1 MMLKALREQV
11 LEANLDLVSGG
22 LVLYTFGNVSGIDR
36 AQGLVVIKPS
46 GVPYDKMKADD
57 LVVTDLSGTKVF
69 GELKP
74 SSDLA
79 THLLLYKSFPEVGGV
94 VHSHSEFATIWAQ
107 AGRPIPALGTTH
119 ADYFHGPVPVTR
131 ELTDAEVNGDYVLNT
146 GVVIVEAL
154 GNKDPMSMPA
164 ALVAGHGPFCW
175 GADAAGAVH
184 NAIVLES
191 VARMALHTMSLRP
204 DTAGVSQALLDRHY
218 FRKHGAKAT
227 YGQPIPDQAKH

>member
-11 LEANLDLVSGG
+11 LEANLDLVKGG

-36 AQGLVVIKPS
+36 DQGLVAIKPS
-46 GVPYDKMKADD
+46 GVPYERMKADD
-57 LVVTDLSGTKVF
+57 IVITDLTGKRIY
-69 GELKP
+69 GEMRP
-74 SSDLA
+74 SSDLD
-79 THLLLYKSFPEVGGV
+79 THLLLYRNFDRIGGV
-94 VHSHSEFATIWAQ
+94 VHSHSEYATIWAQ
-107 AGRPIPALGTTH
+107 AARAIPALGTTH

-131 ELTDAEVNGDYVLNT
+131 PLTDAEIERDYVLNT

-175 GADAAGAVH
+175 GKDAADAVH
-184 NAIVLES
+184 NAVVLES
-191 VARMALHTMSLRP
+191 VARMAVHTMALQP
-204 DTAGVSQALLDRHY
+204 DMHGISQALLDRHY

-227 YGQPIPDQAKH
+227 YGQTPSDKAK

>member
-1 MMLKALREQV
+1 MLKALREQV
-11 LEANLDLVSGG
+11 LEANLDLVKGG
-22 LVLYTFGNVSGIDR
+22 LVLYTFGNVSGINRDD
-36 AQGLVVIKPS
+36 GLVVIKPS
-46 GVPYDKMKADD
+46 GVPYEKMTAGDM
-57 LVVTDLSGTKVF
+57 VVTDLDGTKVF

-79 THLLLYKSFPEVGGV
+79 THLLLYKSFPKVGGV

-107 AGRPIPALGTTH
+107 AARAIPALGTTH

-131 ELTDAEVNGDYVLNT
+131 QLTDAEIKGDYVHNT

-154 GNKDPMSMPA
+154 GNQDPMSMPA

-175 GADAAGAVH
+175 GADAAAAVH

-191 VARMALHTMSLRP
+191 VARMALHTMNLRP
-204 DTAGVSQALLDRHY
+204 DSTGVSQALLDRHY
-218 FRKHGAKAT
+218 FRKHGAAAT
-227 YGQPIPDQAKH
+227 YGQAEG

>member
-11 LEANLDLVSGG
+11 LEANLDLVKGG

-36 AQGLVVIKPS
+36 DQGMVAIKPS

-57 LVVTDLSGTKVF
+57 IVITDIAGKRVY
-69 GELKP
+69 GEMRP
-74 SSDLA
+74 SSDLD
-79 THLLLYKSFPEVGGV
+79 THLLLYRSFDRIGGV
-94 VHSHSEFATIWAQ
+94 VHSHSEYATIWAQ
-107 AGRPIPALGTTH
+107 AARAIPALGTTH

-131 ELTDAEVNGDYVLNT
+131 PLTDAEIERDYVLNT

-175 GADAAGAVH
+175 GKDAADAVH
-184 NAIVLES
+184 NAVVLES
-191 VARMALHTMSLRP
+191 VARMAVHTMALQPGTR
-204 DTAGVSQALLDRHY
+204 GISQALLDRHY
-218 FRKHGAKAT
+218 FRKHGARAT
-227 YGQPIPDQAKH
+227 YGQAPSDKAQ